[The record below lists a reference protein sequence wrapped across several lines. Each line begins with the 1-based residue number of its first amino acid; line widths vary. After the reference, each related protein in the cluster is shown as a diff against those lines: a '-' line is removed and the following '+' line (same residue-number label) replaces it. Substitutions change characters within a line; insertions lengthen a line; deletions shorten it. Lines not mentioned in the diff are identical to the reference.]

1 MAQLSRTFPER
12 NQTRL
17 NTHSLQLRAVELV
30 RTPCQLLVVDI
41 RSDGHLPGVDLEDPG
56 TGSLVWQRELDLS
69 VQTSG
74 PEQSGIKNVDT
85 VRGRNNL

>member
-1 MAQLSRTFPER
+1 MAQLRGTIPKR
-12 NQTRL
+12 NHTGFDAHRL
-17 NTHSLQLRAVELV
+17 ELSAVELV
-30 RTPCQLLVVDI
+30 RTPRQLLVVDI
-41 RSDGHLPGVDLEDPG
+41 RSDRHLPGVNLEDPG

-85 VRGRNNL
+85 GRGRNNL